1 MKHLRSM
8 HIEAAQKLI
17 NYEGKSVSA
26 ELASQQLDGAV
37 AIYNI
42 LAKKGFAYLADEVGM
57 GKTYVTLG
65 VISLLKFFHPG
76 FRVLYL
82 APRENIQRKWMKELR
97 NFTSNNWIHQDQ
109 RVRSL
114 QDTPADN
121 IALCPNL
128 SDWARQ
134 TVRNHRQ
141 DCFLRL
147 TSFSFPLPKDTSK
160 WRQKCNELI
169 DIAPMLDEFDLSLRN
184 KESFKRSY
192 AAALNSILPHYDLV
206 VIDEA
211 HNLKHGLKSSASR
224 NELLAQILGTH
235 SPHDEH
241 PLVKRFDRV
250 LFLSATPL
258 ESDFKQLWNQLD
270 LMGLGSQAQELC
282 DAEQSNHAKQ
292 EAAKS
297 FTIRRGA
304 NLTIAGQRNTKN
316 MYRREWRQG
325 GVHIHD
331 EALEVPSA
339 KERLIVALVQKKVAE
354 VLQDERFGNRFQMGM
369 LASFES
375 FLQTA
380 KVAED
385 ESDTSSFDDSQQTES
400 DIERQGIDCSSI
412 NQLAASYRETFGS
425 PMPHPKMDAVSQSL
439 SDLFATGEKSLVFVR
454 RVRTVPEL
462 SEKLCR
468 EYDAWIFKIIR
479 ERLPNRLQNEFTTLV
494 EKYQRQIRKH
504 GPVEVNSMRPQEQS
518 HHLEL
523 DETELADDPSDNGGL
538 DTFFSWFFRGF
549 GPKGWLSGAAY
560 RKNRIQ
566 NPSAAYSTFFEDNY
580 IGHILN
586 VQSGVLLALA
596 KELGMGTAE
605 LRIKIRNQAF
615 QICKERGLTGKRLKR
630 FKVYHAYQ
638 KSSLQLLAT
647 STSVLAQRAAEVLV
661 KRYGN
666 RTKFNREKAPDSFP
680 MPDAVLDTTT
690 FFTELR
696 LHPELCGDIWPGGY
710 LADSDFMTM
719 ETRRELLSAATRLGH
734 SFVDLWLVAVASMHS
749 LRIGATSQETESSTS
764 LPTQFV
770 NLLKEQK
777 DKPGFHA
784 YRELSEIGKN
794 HDLLI
799 AVNFPEARRLPLTS
813 LPRMFAETLGS
824 QMPVAGMF
832 GGVNQRGVKQFRM
845 PGYPFV
851 LISTDVLQ
859 EGEDLHTFCSRVI
872 HYGIS
877 WTPSSM
883 EQRTGRIDR
892 IGSLVHRRLDG
903 SPTPAQGSDKLQV
916 YYPYLP
922 GTVEV
927 LQVERVLERMNQF
940 MQAVHIGSDQDF
952 GTSHVH
958 VAHDMAQTRQATQAI
973 TTPLTSAFP
982 IEKHHLI
989 GKRGLPTG
997 VHREVRNVQKHFDKI
1012 TRQLNKAICIE
1023 ERSQTHATAYL
1034 GTVFVHNNRLLL
1046 KSEHHL
1052 KGHEQ
1057 TRHQPFGLYLRT
1069 SQVSRHTL
1077 LRVVSPIGHVRDTSI
1092 VAERLHHDYQSQLG
1106 GLKLCAI
1113 HDSTFESYNLTVEG
1127 DILFTP
1133 ETAQLEE
1140 VIELLTRATLGAD
1153 WHEASI
1159 FQGYDGHF
1167 EKFSQ
1172 DLTKEMKRVP
1182 R

>member
-1 MKHLRSM
+1 MKHLRPI
-8 HIEAAQKLI
+8 HIDAAKKLI
-17 NYEGKSVSA
+17 NYEGKSVSS
-26 ELASQQLDGAV
+26 ELAAQQLDGAV

-82 APRENIQRKWMKELR
+82 APRENIQRKWVKELR
-97 NFTSNNWIHQDQ
+97 NFTAHNWLEQDQ

-114 QDTPADN
+114 QNTPADN

-134 TVRNHRQ
+134 TVRNHHQ

-160 WRQKCNELI
+160 WLKKRNELI
-169 DIAPMLDEFDLSLRN
+169 DIAPMLDDFDLSLRN
-184 KESFKRSY
+184 KDSFKRSY

-211 HNLKHGLKSSASR
+211 HNLKHGRQSSASR
-224 NELLAQILGTH
+224 NELLAQVLGTH
-235 SPHDEH
+235 SFSNQHE
-241 PLVKRFDRV
+241 LIKRFDRV

-270 LMGLGSQAQELC
+270 LMGVGNNAQELC
-282 DAEQSNHAKQ
+282 DPEQSNHAKQ
-292 EAAKS
+292 EAAKA
-297 FTIRRGA
+297 FTIRRGT
-304 NLTIAGQRNTKN
+304 NLTIAGKSHTKN

-385 ESDTSSFDDSQQTES
+385 ETETSSFDDAQQTES
-400 DIERQGIDCSSI
+400 DIERQGIDSTSI

-425 PMPHPKMDAVSQSL
+425 PLPHPKMDAVSNSL
-439 SDLFATGEKSLVFVR
+439 SDLFTTGEKSLVFVR

-468 EYDAWIFKIIR
+468 EYDAWLFKTIR
-479 ERLPNRLQNEFTTLV
+479 KRLPNQLQSEFNTLV

-504 GPVEVNSMRPQEQS
+504 GRMEVASANPTDHSRDAET
-518 HHLEL
+518 
-523 DETELADDPSDNGGL
+523 DEPELADDPTDNGGM

-566 NPSAAYSTFFEDNY
+566 NPSAAYSTLFEDNY
-580 IGHILN
+580 VGHILG
-586 VQSGVLLALA
+586 VQAGVLPALA
-596 KELGMGTAE
+596 QELGLDKEE
-605 LRIKIRNQAF
+605 LRIKIRSQAF
-615 QICKERGLTGKRLKR
+615 QICKQRGLTGKRLKR
-630 FKVYHAYQ
+630 FKLYHAYQ
-638 KSSLQLLAT
+638 KASLQLLAT
-647 STSVLAQRAAEVLV
+647 STSALAKRAAEVLV

-680 MPDAVLDTTT
+680 MPDALLDTTT
-690 FFTELR
+690 LFTELR
-696 LHPELCGDIWPGGY
+696 LHPDLCADIWPGGNFPE
-710 LADSDFMTM
+710 SDFINM

-734 SFVDLWLVAVASMHS
+734 SFVDLWLVAVASMQS
-749 LRIGATSQETESSTS
+749 LRIGATSQEAESSAS

-777 DKPGFHA
+777 GKSGFHA

-794 HDLLI
+794 HDLI
-799 AVNFPEARRLPLTS
+799 VAVNFPEVRRLPLTT

-859 EGEDLHTFCSRVI
+859 EGEDLHTFCARVI

-903 SPTPAQGSDKLQV
+903 SPNPAKGTDKLQV

-940 MQAVHIGSDQDF
+940 MQAVHIGADQDF
-952 GTSHVH
+952 GASHIH
-958 VAHDMAQTRQATQAI
+958 VAHDMAQIRQATQAI

-982 IEKHHLI
+982 VEKSHLL
-989 GKRGLPTG
+989 GKKGLPTG

-1012 TRQLNKAICIE
+1012 TKQLSKTLCIE
-1023 ERSQTHATAYL
+1023 ERSQTNTTAYL
-1034 GTVFVHNNRLLL
+1034 GTVFVNTNRLLL
-1046 KSEHHL
+1046 KKERHF
-1052 KGHEQ
+1052 KEQEQ

-1069 SQVSRHTL
+1069 SQVSSYTL

-1159 FQGYDGHF
+1159 FHGYDGHF
-1167 EKFSQ
+1167 EKFGQ
-1172 DLTKEMKRVP
+1172 DLAKEMKRVP